1 MQFYRRT
8 CRASSKLQEIPG
20 GIAVTTDIWTTDSFD
35 KSFMTVTIHY
45 LNNSWKLRGILLDF
59 ISIKGSHTGAEISNA
74 MEICLQD
81 MGIIS
86 KIVAIT
92 RDNASSNNRFLQI
105 FAESLSQSDIQFDS
119 TQQSVRCFAHILNLA
134 VQNMLNIVGDKLER
148 VSILLIKRN

>member
-1 MQFYRRT
+1 M
-8 CRASSKLQEIPG
+8 
-20 GIAVTTDIWTTDSFD
+20 
-35 KSFMTVTIHY
+35 
-45 LNNSWKLRGILLDF
+45 LDF

-134 VQNMLNIVGDKLER
+134 VQSMLNIVGDKLER